1 MNDISPIAEPTDL
14 EIAKAKVAE
23 LEAKRAAA
31 WKGHYEK
38 FPGGRCSVEQRAALQ
53 AVQAIEY
60 DLKEARQR
68 LDFLAKSAEGKR
80 LVQARDASA
89 DLPKTRL
96 FEVRGPDGRVLRH
109 RANSAGQL
117 RTELKF
123 GYEVISECF
132 GYRADGTGGVV
143 VSLDANVPNLLDGI
157 LQAFG
162 PQL

>member
-1 MNDISPIAEPTDL
+1 M
-14 EIAKAKVAE
+14 
-23 LEAKRAAA
+23 
-31 WKGHYEK
+31 
-38 FPGGRCSVEQRAALQ
+38 
-53 AVQAIEY
+53 QAIEY

-68 LDFLAKSAEGKR
+68 LEFLAKSAEGKR

-117 RTELKF
+117 HTELKF

-162 PQL
+162 PQLLLWLSENGVSVKRGEA